1 MSVAHVLCQNIFFE
15 FVLQIWAAH
24 VLCQN
29 IFFDFLLQRT
39 IKDKVHK
46 GGFFCLVS
54 ILLTVGNMVF
64 RSILLFYFIYVC
76 MHWPEINVCGSCALS
91 KYLL

>member
-15 FVLQIWAAH
+15 FLLQTWAAH

-39 IKDKVHK
+39 IKDKVHR

-54 ILLTVGNMVF
+54 IFLL
-64 RSILLFYFIYVC
+64 
-76 MHWPEINVCGSCALS
+76 
-91 KYLL
+91 

>member
-1 MSVAHVLCQNIFFE
+1 MSV
-15 FVLQIWAAH
+15 AH

-46 GGFFCLVS
+46 GGFF
-54 ILLTVGNMVF
+54 LLG
-64 RSILLFYFIYVC
+64 
-76 MHWPEINVCGSCALS
+76 
-91 KYLL
+91 